1 MQCAFSNPF
10 LTRISRLLSKLEMSK
25 PLQQVFLSYC
35 TWNRP
40 RIALHLHRTLEA
52 GSRLQCFSKSV
63 VKTFFRNET
72 QKSRPLRYD
81 TVGAIDL
88 CQKSHISTTLRYD
101 GEVGTVLFAGNKNK
115 NDPSH
120 ANPIPLEAL
129 SVNVSEGDAALRN
142 LKGLLLIND
151 GKARKILKR
160 YPRFREISLRTVSIT
175 VDYLVSQN
183 VPLSRALNHP
193 WLLLMEPS

>member
-1 MQCAFSNPF
+1 
-10 LTRISRLLSKLEMSK
+10 MSK

-35 TWNRP
+35 TWNRR
-40 RIALHLHRTLEA
+40 RIALLRTLEA
-52 GSRLQCFSKSV
+52 GSSRLQCFSKSV
-63 VKTFFRNET
+63 VKTLFRNET
-72 QKSRPLRYD
+72 QKSQP
-81 TVGAIDL
+81 VVVVAAGGGAIDL
-88 CQKSHISTTLRYD
+88 CQKSHISTTLRYE
-101 GEVGTVLFAGNKNK
+101 GEVRTVLFAGNKKNK

-129 SVNVSEGDAALRN
+129 SLNVSEGDPALRN

>member
-1 MQCAFSNPF
+1 
-10 LTRISRLLSKLEMSK
+10 MSK
-25 PLQQVFLSYC
+25 PLQQVLLSYC
-35 TWNRP
+35 TWNRR
-40 RIALHLHRTLEA
+40 RIALHRTLEA

-72 QKSRPLRYD
+72 LKSVGRYD
-81 TVGAIDL
+81 ATGGAIDL
-88 CQKSHISTTLRYD
+88 CQKSHISTNLRYD
-101 GEVGTVLFAGNKNK
+101 GEVGTVLFAGNKKNK

-129 SVNVSEGDAALRN
+129 SLSVSEGDPALRN
-142 LKGLLLIND
+142 LKGLLLINE